1 MGGKYQLA
9 SYKFTIRVHLEWIKH
24 FLKLINVAQLNWI
37 MKETTLVKKVG
48 RYDGVFPC
56 DVETLLTCVQQKL
69 ISGYHTPLVVYVACL
84 HPFRP
89 LLEKKKTLSSFFFF
103 FCHLFFVNSMDHIPL
118 STDKEPTG
126 LLRSPL
132 FEELVVHTR

>member
-1 MGGKYQLA
+1 MDKTLFKTHKCGL
-9 SYKFTIRVHLEWIKH
+9 V
-24 FLKLINVAQLNWI
+24 KLDHERNN
-37 MKETTLVKKVG
+37 TGKKVG

-56 DVETLLTCVQQKL
+56 DVKTLLTYVQQKL
-69 ISGYHTPLVVYVACL
+69 ISGYHTSLVVYVACL

-89 LLEKKKTLSSFFFF
+89 LLEKKKNFVVILFF

-118 STDKEPTG
+118 ATDKEPTG

>member
-1 MGGKYQLA
+1 MDKTLFKTHECGL
-9 SYKFTIRVHLEWIKH
+9 V
-24 FLKLINVAQLNWI
+24 KLDHERNN
-37 MKETTLVKKVG
+37 TGKKVG

-56 DVETLLTCVQQKL
+56 DVETLLTCVQQNL
-69 ISGYHTPLVVYVACL
+69 ISGYHTSLVVYVACL

-89 LLEKKKTLSSFFFF
+89 LLEKKKKFVVILFFF

-126 LLRSPL
+126 LLHSPL

>member
-1 MGGKYQLA
+1 
-9 SYKFTIRVHLEWIKH
+9 
-24 FLKLINVAQLNWI
+24 

-89 LLEKKKTLSSFFFF
+89 LLEKKKNFVVILFFFLSSFF
-103 FCHLFFVNSMDHIPL
+103 CKLYGSYPALD
-118 STDKEPTG
+118 G
-126 LLRSPL
+126 
-132 FEELVVHTR
+132 

>member
-1 MGGKYQLA
+1 MDKTLFKTHKCGL
-9 SYKFTIRVHLEWIKH
+9 V
-24 FLKLINVAQLNWI
+24 KLDHERNN
-37 MKETTLVKKVG
+37 TGKKVG

-56 DVETLLTCVQQKL
+56 DVENLLTSVQRKL
-69 ISGYHTPLVVYVACL
+69 ISGYHTSLV
-84 HPFRP
+84 
-89 LLEKKKTLSSFFFF
+89 EKKTLSSFFFF
-103 FCHLFFVNSMDHIPL
+103 LSSCFVNSMDHIPL

>member
-1 MGGKYQLA
+1 MDKTLFKTHKCGL
-9 SYKFTIRVHLEWIKH
+9 V
-24 FLKLINVAQLNWI
+24 KLDHERNN
-37 MKETTLVKKVG
+37 TGKKVG

-56 DVETLLTCVQQKL
+56 DVKTLLTYVQQKL
-69 ISGYHTPLVVYVACL
+69 ISGYHTSLVVYVACL

-103 FCHLFFVNSMDHIPL
+103 VNSMDHIPL
-118 STDKEPTG
+118 ATDKEPTG